1 MKFVKGFLVSILT
14 VLIAIAIFVLGIV
27 LNFKATLIDTMDVAL
42 KNELS
47 KEIVDLTKDITNK
60 NPEDIK
66 KEVDKVLKE
75 NKNIKKI
82 LDSSYDEIL
91 AVIEGEKIADLDI
104 SLEIEE
110 LVDETVEVLKD
121 YDINLTDDDKK
132 EIMNIVN
139 SADVNDN
146 INTAIGDLAKEISA
160 ENKTALDVYNFITG
174 TTFKIILIGVIII
187 CVALIALIKK
197 SVYKWLI
204 DLGVAGLTV
213 GATISFLIP
222 MIIDWL
228 MDLASENEGI
238 VISVTS
244 LTTYGYI
251 WIGIGLVA
259 VVGNFVLN
267 KVLNKEKV
275 EN

>member
-14 VLIAIAIFVLGIV
+14 IIIAIAIFVLGIV

>member
-14 VLIAIAIFVLGIV
+14 ILIAIAIFVLGIV
-27 LNFKATLIDTMDVAL
+27 INFKATLIDTMDVAL

-228 MDLASENEGI
+228 MDLASENEGS

>member
-1 MKFVKGFLVSILT
+1 M
-14 VLIAIAIFVLGIV
+14 
-27 LNFKATLIDTMDVAL
+27 
-42 KNELS
+42 
-47 KEIVDLTKDITNK
+47 
-60 NPEDIK
+60 
-66 KEVDKVLKE
+66 
-75 NKNIKKI
+75 
-82 LDSSYDEIL
+82 

>member
-14 VLIAIAIFVLGIV
+14 IIIAIAIFVLGIV

-204 DLGVAGLTV
+204 DLGIAGLTV

>member
-1 MKFVKGFLVSILT
+1 MKFVKCFLVSILT
-14 VLIAIAIFVLGIV
+14 ILIAIAIFVLVIV
-27 LNFKATLIDTMDVAL
+27 INFKANLIDTMDVAL

>member
-14 VLIAIAIFVLGIV
+14 ILIAIAIFVLGIV
-27 LNFKATLIDTMDVAL
+27 INFKATLIDTMDVAL

>member
-14 VLIAIAIFVLGIV
+14 ILIAIAIFVLGIV

-204 DLGVAGLTV
+204 DLGIAGLTV

>member
-14 VLIAIAIFVLGIV
+14 IIIAIAIFVLGIV

-251 WIGIGLVA
+251 WISIGLVA